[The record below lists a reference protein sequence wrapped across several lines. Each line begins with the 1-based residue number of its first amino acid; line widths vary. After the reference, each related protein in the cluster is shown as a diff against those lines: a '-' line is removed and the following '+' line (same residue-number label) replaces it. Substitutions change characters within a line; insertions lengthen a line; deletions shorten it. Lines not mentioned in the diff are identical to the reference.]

1 MNLIA
6 PSALFSSLPIVGID
20 QLTGNNPAMILAP
33 HPDDESLGCGGL
45 IAESCMRGNP
55 PVVVI
60 ATDGTGSHP
69 SSASFPPPR
78 LRRLREQEA
87 RGAVS
92 ALGLPLSRLHFL
104 RLPDGDMPTAGFR
117 YDMALTTIVW
127 LFRHYACR
135 TIFAPWLHDPHSD
148 HEATQKIARVVA
160 PMLNATL
167 FSYPIWGWL
176 LPDTPNTSPRPI
188 TGWRLGI
195 GQHILAKRTAIH
207 NHRSQYSDLITDDP
221 DAFSLPI
228 NLLSVFD
235 QPFETFLDT
244 PL

>member
-1 MNLIA
+1 MSSIA
-6 PSALFSSLPIVGID
+6 PLALFSSLPIVGIE

-33 HPDDESLGCGGL
+33 HPDDESLGCAGL

-55 PVVVI
+55 PIVVI

-69 SSASFPPPR
+69 SSVSFPPPR
-78 LRRLREQEA
+78 LRKLREHEA
-87 RGAVS
+87 RDAVS
-92 ALGLPLSRLHFL
+92 ALGLPLDRLHFL
-104 RLPDGDMPTAGFR
+104 GLPDGHMPTAGFR
-117 YDMALTTIVW
+117 YDRAVKTIVW

-160 PMLNATL
+160 SILNARL

-176 LPDTPNTSPRPI
+176 LPNTPNTSQRPI
-188 TGWRLGI
+188 TGWRFDI
-195 GQHILAKRTAIH
+195 GQHISAKRTAIH
-207 NHRSQYSDLITDDP
+207 SHRSQYLGLITDDP
-221 DAFSLPI
+221 SAFSLPA
-228 NLLSVFD
+228 NLLSFFD

-244 PL
+244 RL

>member
-1 MNLIA
+1 MRSIA
-6 PSALFSSLPIVGID
+6 PSALFSSLPIVGIE

-45 IAESCMRGNP
+45 IAESCMSGNP

-69 SSASFPPPR
+69 SSVSFPPPR

-87 RGAVS
+87 RDAVS
-92 ALGLPLSRLHFL
+92 ALGLPPGRLHFL
-104 RLPDGDMPTAGFR
+104 GLPDGDMPTTGFR
-117 YDMALTTIVW
+117 YDIALNTIVW

-135 TIFAPWLHDPHSD
+135 TLFAPWLHDPHSD
-148 HEATQKIARVVA
+148 HEAAQQIARVVA
-160 PMLNATL
+160 TEVNARL
-167 FSYPIWGWL
+167 LSYPIWGWL
-176 LPDTPNTSPRPI
+176 LPDTPNASQKPI
-188 TGWRLGI
+188 TGWRFGI
-195 GQHILAKRTAIH
+195 GQHISAKRTAIQS
-207 NHRSQYSDLITDDP
+207 HRSQYSGLITDDP
-221 DAFSLPI
+221 GAFSLPV
-228 NLLSVFD
+228 NLLSAFD